1 MTTLK
6 SIFLAVIC
14 LSAHGV
20 LAKNTH
26 SKQNSSQGWA
36 YVNYVVDASGN
47 ITNIDI
53 LDQSEFSDVS
63 KNLSQQ
69 IEKQLRKQPAS
80 HVSNTLF
87 IAANKSS
94 NLHASKSFYQSYAQ
108 IEQSIATSS
117 VAQLKTAIASQL
129 KPLVKTDAEQA
140 LYYWLKSRAF
150 HKHRAWADY
159 DTAMMGVFNTAQ
171 NLPAELSVAAL
182 KSAIN
187 WFNRDQNYQMASFA
201 LNKLET
207 ILKRNAINT
216 DELHE
221 QYVSDIQHGI
231 VSNKTQATQ
240 KQIANDAP
248 FFRKVFLSEG
258 EITVNQGKV
267 SNAQLRCDD
276 KVEDLSTANNTIAF
290 STKGLK
296 NCHVLVK
303 TNSAANVTLVQTGNI
318 NLI

>member
-6 SIFLAVIC
+6 SLFLIVLCFCANAVFAKTTQTK
-14 LSAHGV
+14 LS
-20 LAKNTH
+20 N
-26 SKQNSSQGWA
+26 SQGWA

-47 ITNIDI
+47 ITEIDI

-63 KNLSQQ
+63 KNLTKN
-69 IEKQLRKQPAS
+69 IEKQLRKQPTTY
-80 HVSNTLF
+80 VSNTVF
-87 IAANKSS
+87 ISANKPA
-94 NLHASKSFYQSYAQ
+94 NTHASKSFYNTYSQ
-108 IEQSIATSS
+108 IEQSIASSS
-117 VAQLKTAIASQL
+117 VAQLKTAIANQL

-140 LYYWLKSRAF
+140 LYYWIKTRAF
-150 HKHRAWADY
+150 YKHNAWTDY
-159 DTAMMGVFNTAQ
+159 DEAMMGVFNTAQ

-207 ILKRNAINT
+207 VLKQNAINV

-221 QYVSDIQHGI
+221 QYVNDIQNGI
-231 VSNKTQATQ
+231 VSNKTQAAQ

-248 FFRKVFLSEG
+248 FFRKVFLSNG
-258 EITVNQGKV
+258 EITVNEGKV
-267 SNAQLRCDD
+267 SDAQLRCDD
-276 KVEDLSTANNTIAF
+276 KVENLNTASSTIAF

-303 TNSAANVTLVQTGNI
+303 TNNAANVTLVQTGKI
-318 NLI
+318 NVI